1 MSFIYCS
8 NVWVI
13 NLDRKGYWITE
24 SEQKIVHCPIHYVR
38 WGQCGFK
45 TFRPSVREKSFCRIL
60 FYFKRKKYVCVNFV
74 LLFVLLFTIIQSI
87 LAVARYPQW
96 CLPYAF
102 SALPSWILFPPFL
115 FKFQGIRLKA
125 DFIATMS
132 FTHSFFQFTRDKFP
146 AKFSNDNLL
155 MTRDP
160 RKLVTPF
167 PVKLELKIKNK
178 GK

>member
-1 MSFIYCS
+1 MVYNIVDGPSKLSLSLLAYLKTKKNDLIATYAKRWTTIVHHLKLIYDRRCATMSFIYCS

-87 LAVARYPQW
+87 LAVARGPQW
-96 CLPYAF
+96 CLPYTF
-102 SALPSWILFPPFL
+102 
-115 FKFQGIRLKA
+115 
-125 DFIATMS
+125 ATMS
-132 FTHSFFQFTRDKFP
+132 FTHSFFSIYPWQISRGFF
-146 AKFSNDNLL
+146 
-155 MTRDP
+155 
-160 RKLVTPF
+160 
-167 PVKLELKIKNK
+167 
-178 GK
+178 

>member
-1 MSFIYCS
+1 MNKKSS
-8 NVWVI
+8 TA
-13 NLDRKGYWITE
+13 R
-24 SEQKIVHCPIHYVR
+24 PIMFVEDSVDS
-38 WGQCGFK
+38 
-45 TFRPSVREKSFCRIL
+45 RPFVSSGTSFCRIL

-87 LAVARYPQW
+87 LAVARGPQW

-102 SALPSWILFPPFL
+102 SAPPSWILFPPSL
-115 FKFQGIRLKA
+115 FQFQGIRLKA

-132 FTHSFFQFTRDKFP
+132 FMHSFFSIYPWQISRKI
-146 AKFSNDNLL
+146 SNDNLL

-167 PVKLELKIKNK
+167 PVTLELKIKNK